1 MQRNLKRLMRNAGV
15 LFFTVMLIFCIIE
28 IINQHYL
35 LAGFMGA
42 AGLILLIVNLATVDQ
57 RMKEIKSYIQ
67 TGVDTLSESATA
79 SAPYPV
85 ASVRLSDGEILW
97 HNRQFQKALGKSEPE
112 IGRPLSEV
120 LPEQSTDWLKN
131 GQAESPDPI
140 SIRDRRFRCLGHV
153 PKHSHGESD
162 IALLEWIDSTELL
175 DTRDEYVRS
184 RPVVSII
191 LIDNYEELTGSLN
204 DAGTSA
210 LNAALN
216 ERIGAWAEQIGGLL
230 RRLERNR
237 FLFLFEAKDL
247 LRITEGKFSLLD
259 SVREVT
265 NPKGVAATV
274 SFGVG
279 KDGSGFQENYNYAAL
294 ALEMALSRGGDQ
306 AVIKDRFDF
315 SFYGGRSVE
324 TERRSKV
331 KSRTVAS
338 SLSALIEQSSRIFL
352 MGHKNAD
359 ADAIGAAAGLVA
371 LCRAKGKPVNIVA
384 DVKTSTAPKLVE
396 LLRKEPQYKDVFL
409 TGQEAIL
416 QADNASLL
424 IVVDTNRPDQ
434 VESRALLESVNR
446 IAVVDHHRRAADYIA
461 NAALAHHE
469 PFASSTCELVAEL
482 LTYAI
487 DARQILH
494 CELAAMLAGI
504 VLDTKN
510 FTVRVNSRTFEAAA
524 FLRLQGADTVEV
536 KKFFQSDFEQTVR
549 RYRIIENARVYRGGI
564 AISCQDTE
572 TNRALAGQA
581 ADELLGI
588 DGIEASFVLFRQG
601 EAIFISARSGGG
613 INVQVILEPMGGG
626 GNAATAGAQL
636 RGVSIETARARLI
649 EAIDNYFNDDT
660 GKHD

>member
-1 MQRNLKRLMRNAGV
+1 MRNAGV
-15 LFFTVMLIFCIIE
+15 LFFAVMLIFCIIE
-28 IINQHYL
+28 IVNQRYL

-42 AGLILLIVNLATVDQ
+42 AGLILLALNLATVDQ

-67 TGVDTLSESATA
+67 TGVDTVSQSSVA

-85 ASVRLSDGEILW
+85 ATVRLSDGEIVW
-97 HNRQFQKALGKSEPE
+97 HNRQFQKALGASEPE
-112 IGRPLSEV
+112 IGRKTEEV
-120 LPEQSTDWLKN
+120 LPELDLDWLRT
-131 GQAESPDPI
+131 GQSEAPDPLT
-140 SIRDRRFRCLGHV
+140 IRDRRFRCIGHV
-153 PKHSHGESD
+153 PKRSHGRTD
-162 IALLEWIDSTELL
+162 MAVLEWIDSTDLL

-191 LIDNYEELTGSLN
+191 LIDNYDELTNSLN
-204 DAGTSA
+204 DVGVST

-216 ERIGAWAEQIGGLL
+216 ERISAWADQIGGLL
-230 RRLERNR
+230 RKLERNR

-259 SVREVT
+259 TVREVT

-338 SLSALIEQSSRIFL
+338 SLSALIDQSTRIFL
-352 MGHKNAD
+352 MGHRNAD

-371 LCRAKGKPVNIVA
+371 LCRAKGKPANIVT
-384 DVKTSTAPKLVE
+384 DIKTSTAGKLLD
-396 LLRKEPQYKDVFL
+396 LLQADPQYKDVFL
-409 TGQEAIL
+409 NGQEAL
-416 QADNASLL
+416 LLADSGSLL

-434 VESRALLESVNR
+434 VESLPLLESVTR
-446 IAVVDHHRRAADYIA
+446 IAVIDHHRRAADYIA

-482 LTYAI
+482 LTYAM

-524 FLRLQGADTVEV
+524 FLRLQGADPVEV
-536 KKFFQSDFEQTVR
+536 KKLFQSDFEQTVR
-549 RYRIIENARVYRGGI
+549 RYRIIENARVYRGSI

-588 DGIEASFVLFRQG
+588 DGIDASFVLFRQG

-613 INVQVILEPMGGG
+613 TNVQVILEPLGGG

-636 RGVSIETARARLI
+636 RGVSIEMARARLI
-649 EAIDNYFNDDT
+649 EAIDNYFRDDT
-660 GKHD
+660 KKND